1 MAFNSNRDFAN
12 PPGGGRSMLILF
24 IVMWAL
30 GAGWCGCSTRGTVSL
45 AAKTVTTTGSIAG
58 KTIIGAGKIASS
70 TAVTVTKTGLEVGAS
85 LTKTAVVTFVDTATG
100 VTRQLPYVQ
109 GMKLYA
115 ASKTAEVDLALKSIQ
130 IMRGAQ
136 KIQTTASKLQ
146 SGKSDVTLQPGDVIH
161 LVKPSA

>member
-1 MAFNSNRDFAN
+1 MAFDSHRDCPNA
-12 PPGGGRSMLILF
+12 PGSKRRMLTLF
-24 IVMWAL
+24 IVMLAL
-30 GAGWCGCSTRGTVSL
+30 GASWCGCSTRGTVSL
-45 AAKTVTTTGSIAG
+45 AAKTVTATGAIAS

-85 LTKTAVVTFVDTATG
+85 LTKTAVVTFVDSATG
-100 VTRQLPYVQ
+100 VSRQLPYVE

-146 SGKSDVTLQPGDVIH
+146 SGKADVTLQPGDVIH